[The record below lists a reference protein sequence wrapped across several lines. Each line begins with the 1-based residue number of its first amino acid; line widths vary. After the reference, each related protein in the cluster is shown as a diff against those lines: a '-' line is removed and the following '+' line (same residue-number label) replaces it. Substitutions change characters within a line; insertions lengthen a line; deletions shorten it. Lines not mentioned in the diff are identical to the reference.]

1 MARSPKPRCINKKI
15 LESENDWLD
24 DNLINAS
31 QNLLKKQYPQFG
43 GFQNTLFGQNLSFK
57 VERGAFVQIIHSR
70 NHWVCI
76 TNTACNKGEME
87 VIDSM
92 FDTLPQKAVNQVAAF
107 VHRELPALNLK
118 FLNTQRQRG
127 YSDCGLYAIA
137 TATAICEGKDP
148 CTQLFCQEYMRSHL
162 SQCLK
167 MGKTILFPAKERN
180 VSIGSRVKTTQ
191 IVKLFCHCRQ
201 PSYGNIIQCKNVLT
215 SSMDSVS
222 QFLQSTGKT
231 HTLGTAED
239 VPRYKEV
246 LHKYYPST
254 FQNAYI
260 INSYFKC

>member
-1 MARSPKPRCINKKI
+1 MINIIQLIKCFLSYHRTSGPWLDHLNLDVSNKKI

-24 DNLINAS
+24 DKLINAS
-31 QNLLKKQYPQFG
+31 QNLLKKQYPQIG

-57 VERGAFVQIIHSR
+57 VERGTFVQIIHSR

-76 TNTACNKGEME
+76 TNTGCNKGEME

-107 VHRELPALNLK
+107 VHSELPALNLK
-118 FLNTQRQRG
+118 FLNTQRQCG

-148 CTQLFCQEYMRSHL
+148 CTQLFCQEYMCSHL

-167 MGKTILFPAKERN
+167 MEKMILFPAKERD
-180 VSIGSRVKTTQ
+180 VSIGSRVRTTQ

-201 PSYGNIIQCKNVLT
+201 PSYGNMIQCKKC
-215 SSMDSVS
+215 SDWFHGQCESI
-222 QFLQSTGKT
+222 STKHWENPYTWNCRGC
-231 HTLGTAED
+231 A
-239 VPRYKEV
+239 
-246 LHKYYPST
+246 
-254 FQNAYI
+254 
-260 INSYFKC
+260 